1 MGKNS
6 VVNERIIIE
15 KNAKPKNAFVT
26 KKSERFMYS
35 SYFFGQNIIFFIV
48 SSFLAVY
55 YTSVLGIS
63 ATTVGSIL
71 LLARIWDAFVDPTLA
86 TIIER
91 LNLKSGKFKPWVN
104 LASITVPIMTFLCFG
119 FSHQLLA
126 ASEGVRI
133 GYAAVTYLVWGTLY
147 AAADAPAFAFST
159 VITPDPEERTVLL
172 ANNQITGIVGIL
184 VAVAAFPSVLKATD
198 NNYMISVLI
207 FSIIAFVVM
216 SLTRFVKERVKSNK
230 KEPAIKEILHSLL
243 NNKYL
248 KTIVIVNI
256 IANGVNFTNTLAPF
270 VATDIYKDATKVS
283 LILGIGILPVVLVAP
298 FVPKLVNKYGKIK
311 LMSFALA
318 ANALLS
324 IVTYFV
330 AYENFGLFLGVSVL
344 KAMLIAPQLVI
355 YPMFFADSVEY
366 DCYKNG
372 TRFEA
377 VIFAT
382 QTFSSKI
389 IGAISGGLGM
399 WIIGIAGYKAA
410 TNGHAVTQT
419 ATTLKSLWTTFN
431 LGGAVGCL
439 IALFIFLK
447 FYDLSEEQVKEMALA
462 NQSKN

>member
-6 VVNERIIIE
+6 IVNERVIIE
-15 KNAKPKNAFVT
+15 NNANPKNLFAT
-26 KKSERFMYS
+26 SRLERFMYNI
-35 SYFFGQNIIFFIV
+35 YFFGQNIIFFIV

-55 YTSVLGIS
+55 YTNVLGIS

-86 TIIER
+86 TVIER

-104 LASITVPIMTFLCFG
+104 LAAITVPVMTFLCFG
-119 FSHQLLA
+119 FGDQLLH
-126 ASEGVRI
+126 ASEGARI
-133 GYAAVTYLVWGTLY
+133 AYAAITYLIWGTLY

-159 VITPDPEERTVLL
+159 VITPNPEERTVLL
-172 ANNQITGIVGIL
+172 ANNQITGIIGIL
-184 VAVAAFPSVLKATD
+184 VAVAAFPSVLKATH
-198 NNYMISVLI
+198 NNYMITVLI
-207 FSIIAFVVM
+207 FSIIAFIVM
-216 SLTRFVKERVKSNK
+216 SFTRFVNERVKSNK

-283 LILGIGILPVVLVAP
+283 LILGVGILPVVLVAP
-298 FVPKLVNKYGKIK
+298 FVPRLIRKFGKIK
-311 LMSFALA
+311 LMSVALG

-324 IVTYFV
+324 FITFFV
-330 AYENFGLFLGVSVL
+330 AYENFGLFLGISVL
-344 KAMLIAPQLVI
+344 KAIFIAPQLVI

-366 DCYKNG
+366 DCYQNG

-399 WIIGIAGYKAA
+399 WIIGVAGYKAA
-410 TNGHAVTQT
+410 TGGHAITQT
-419 ATTLKSLWTTFN
+419 AGTLKSLWATFN
-431 LGGAVGCL
+431 LGAAVGCL
-439 IALFIFLK
+439 IALIIFLK
-447 FYDLSEEQVKEMALA
+447 FYDLSEDRVKEMAIA
-462 NQSKN
+462 NQTKN